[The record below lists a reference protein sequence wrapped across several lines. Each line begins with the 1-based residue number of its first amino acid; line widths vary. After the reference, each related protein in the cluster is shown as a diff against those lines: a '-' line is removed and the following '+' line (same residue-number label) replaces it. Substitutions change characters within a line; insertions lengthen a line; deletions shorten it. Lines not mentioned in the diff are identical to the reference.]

1 MERNGVGHR
10 LLLLAVEQGLISDEA
25 LADALATSPATSRSP
40 WGPEVERLVETG
52 ALEPSQV
59 LRLVQELKAES
70 RETDSVDT
78 WLGAAEPR
86 AGAQAGGVRSGLAL
100 DPLLDIALDPQVM
113 SWDRYELGDL
123 LGQGGMGCVYRARDL
138 RLERDVALK
147 FLRRGDPDMVR
158 RFLREARVQAQVDHP
173 HVCRVYEVG
182 EVGRHVYIAMQLV
195 DGQGLMEAGL
205 SMTLA
210 DKVRVAVDV
219 ARAVDAAHGRGLI
232 HRDLKP
238 ANVMVERRG
247 EAFVAYV
254 LDFGIAREE
263 HVSNGTETG
272 TVMGTLSYLSP
283 EQARGAVSQ
292 LDRRSDVY
300 GLGATFY
307 ALLAGCPPF
316 AQSAGPEVV
325 WKVVHEEPRPL
336 RRRDPDLPRDLETVV
351 MRCLEKDPARRYQSA
366 ADLADDL
373 ERFLNGQPILAR
385 RASPAYRFGKLVRR
399 HRAAS
404 VAAALVTVLVAAA
417 LGVSLHVVGE
427 ARSRSALARRLA
439 AQVEEREGSDRLA
452 ALLPL
457 HDRSQERAA
466 IRAWLERVQAEA
478 ARLGRVARGPVHHA
492 LGHGHLL
499 LDEPETAL
507 DHLVVAWEEGYT
519 DPADAA
525 ALGRAYA
532 AAYEGQLEA
541 LQIHV
546 ADPELRRSRMV
557 ELERRFRDPALTYL
571 RRSASSGSSDEVDA
585 RIALL
590 ERRWD
595 DALAAARAASARDP
609 SRWDATQLA
618 GEVHLRRAQ
627 ELLDRGDYG
636 AAAEA
641 VARAGEAL
649 AAALQVARSDAGLL
663 ESECSRRLLEMEIAR
678 RTGQPLEAA
687 FRAALAAA
695 GAALEVNPDGV
706 GVRTRLAQAQLRF
719 AEDGYYRGADPR
731 PALEAAIAAAREAAA
746 LDPSDLHAQHAL
758 GRALSAAAV
767 READLGRDPVPAFD
781 EAIAS
786 LRRAVELSP
795 AFTGAFDDLGYVLE
809 RKGKWQIQRGVDPS
823 GPLAEAVA
831 AYHDALAL
839 EPDLANAHNNLGLAH
854 YRQATWA
861 ALVSAD
867 PGPPLAAA
875 LGSLAR
881 AVERNPNYAFA
892 HANQGIVHR
901 AMAEAALARG
911 VDPTP
916 DLERARAAF
925 ARAAAINPEISW
937 SYPELVAAEL
947 AAAAWALRRG
957 VDPGPALSRA
967 EGALATALALN
978 PRSAAAHHR
987 AAEIALARARSG
999 PAPSRVAAVER
1010 GLAAADRAL
1019 RLNPSLAEAHLTR
1032 AELQLERAR
1041 QTANPTAR
1049 ARAAAQAADAALQAV
1064 ALNPRLGPAAE
1075 TVSDAAAQ
1083 VRR

>member
-1 MERNGVGHR
+1 VERDGVGHR
-10 LLLLAVEQGLISDEA
+10 LLLLAVEQGLIGEEA
-25 LADALATSPATSRSP
+25 LADALAAPPAPSRSP
-40 WGPEVERLVETG
+40 WGPEVERLVESG

-59 LRLVQELKAES
+59 LRLVQELRAES
-70 RETDSVDT
+70 REMDSVDT
-78 WLGAAEPR
+78 WLAAAEPR

-113 SWDRYELGDL
+113 SWDRYDLGDL

-147 FLRRGDPDMVR
+147 FLRRGDPDLVR

-173 HVCRVYEVG
+173 NVCRVYEVG

-195 DGQGLMEAGL
+195 DGQGLMQAGL

-210 DKVRVAVDV
+210 DKVRVAANV
-219 ARAVDAAHGRGLI
+219 ARAVDAAHEKGLI

-238 ANVMVERRG
+238 ANVMVERKG
-247 EAFVAYV
+247 DAFVAYV
-254 LDFGIAREE
+254 LDFGIARQE
-263 HVSNGTETG
+263 HVPDGTETG
-272 TVMGTLSYLSP
+272 TVMGTLAYLSP

-366 ADLADDL
+366 AELADDL
-373 ERFLNGQPILAR
+373 ERFLAGQPILAR
-385 RASPAYRFGKLVRR
+385 RASPFYRFSKLVRR

-404 VAAALVTVLVAAA
+404 LAAALATALVTAA
-417 LGVSLHVVGE
+417 LGVSLHAVGE

-457 HDRSQERAA
+457 HDRSPERAA

-478 ARLGRVARGPVHHA
+478 AGLGRVARGPVHHA

-519 DPADAA
+519 DPADSA

-532 AAYEGQLEA
+532 AAYEGQVEA
-541 LQIHV
+541 LEIHV

-557 ELERRFRDPALTYL
+557 ELEQRFRDPALTYL
-571 RRSASSGSSDEVDA
+571 RRSAAGEADAEVEA
-585 RIALL
+585 HIALL

-595 DALAAARAASARDP
+595 DALAAAREASAGDP
-609 SRWDATQLA
+609 SRWDARQLE

-627 ELLDRGDYG
+627 ELVDRGDHT
-636 AAAEA
+636 AAAA
-641 VARAGEAL
+641 ALARAGEAL

-678 RTGQPLEAA
+678 RTGQPLEEA

-695 GAALEVNPDGV
+695 GAALEVNPEGV

-719 AEDGYYRGADPR
+719 AEDRYYRGEDPS
-731 PALEAAIAAAREAAA
+731 PALEAAIGAARDATD
-746 LDPSDLHAQHAL
+746 LDPSDLHAHHAL
-758 GRALSAAAV
+758 GRALTAAAV
-767 READLGRDPVPAFD
+767 RDADLGRDPLATFD

-786 LRRAVELSP
+786 LHRAVELSP
-795 AFTGAFDDLGYVLE
+795 AFTGALDDLGYALE

-823 GPLAEAVA
+823 SALDQAVEA
-831 AYHDALAL
+831 YRHALAL
-839 EPDLANAHNNLGLAH
+839 DPALANTHNNLGIAH
-854 YRQATWA
+854 YRQGAWA
-861 ALVSAD
+861 ALCGDD
-867 PGPPLAAA
+867 PGPALAAA
-875 LGSLAR
+875 LASLAR
-881 AVERNPNYAFA
+881 AVERNRNYAFA
-892 HANQGIVHR
+892 HANEGIVHR
-901 AMAEAALARG
+901 ALAEAALARG
-911 VDPTP
+911 EDPTP

-925 ARAAAINPEISW
+925 ARAAAVNPEISW
-937 SYPELVAAEL
+937 SYPELAAAEL

-967 EGALATALALN
+967 EGALTTALELN
-978 PRSAAAHHR
+978 PRSAAAHLR
-987 AAEIALARARSG
+987 AAEVALARARSG
-999 PAPSRVAAVER
+999 PAPARAAAVER

-1032 AELQLERAR
+1032 AGLLLEGTL
-1041 QTANPTAR
+1041 TAVNPTAR
-1049 ARAAAQAADAALQAV
+1049 TRGAGLAVDAALEAV

-1075 TVSDAAAQ
+1075 AVADAAT
-1083 VRR
+1083 RLGR